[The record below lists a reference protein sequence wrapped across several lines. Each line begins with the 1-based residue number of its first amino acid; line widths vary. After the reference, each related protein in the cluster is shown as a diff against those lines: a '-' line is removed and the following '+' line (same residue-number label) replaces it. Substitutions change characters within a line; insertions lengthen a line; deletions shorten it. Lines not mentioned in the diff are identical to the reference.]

1 MATDWQ
7 LCNGQLLRHSKRGVS
22 SKSKVCNKFFSK
34 ATMTWFYTKF
44 GIVVI
49 ATKIKD
55 SDGNREAA
63 IVAAV

>member
-1 MATDWQ
+1 
-7 LCNGQLLRHSKRGVS
+7 
-22 SKSKVCNKFFSK
+22 
-34 ATMTWFYTKF
+34 MTWFYTKF

>member
-1 MATDWQ
+1 VT
-7 LCNGQLLRHSKRGVS
+7 S
-22 SKSKVCNKFFSK
+22 
-34 ATMTWFYTKF
+34 TWFLYEVWKF
-44 GIVVI
+44 GIIVI